1 MTPELL
7 CDKNKGLTAMFKAF
21 PAVRFK
27 GKGHEVADLRR
38 LLGKYRE
45 WGHTLLP
52 EMEFTDLMEKVE
64 KLKHNSRVRDR
75 VNFVRSVQQGLCSI
89 DDVDDY
95 GLADYEELGPMQY
108 EDVGDET
115 GEAMKACLGISKEQ
129 RERMER
135 NRAMAMAAK
144 VSLTLF
150 LTLNLN
156 PNP

>member
-52 EMEFTDLMEKVE
+52 EMEFTDLMEKV
-64 KLKHNSRVRDR
+64 
-75 VNFVRSVQQGLCSI
+75 
-89 DDVDDY
+89 
-95 GLADYEELGPMQY
+95 
-108 EDVGDET
+108 T
-115 GEAMKACLGISKEQ
+115 
-129 RERMER
+129 
-135 NRAMAMAAK
+135 
-144 VSLTLF
+144 LTLT
-150 LTLNLN
+150 LTLALTLTLTLTLTRRGSRRW
-156 PNP
+156 PSARRPRGSSA

>member
-52 EMEFTDLMEKVE
+52 EMEFTDLMEKV
-64 KLKHNSRVRDR
+64 
-75 VNFVRSVQQGLCSI
+75 
-89 DDVDDY
+89 
-95 GLADYEELGPMQY
+95 
-108 EDVGDET
+108 T
-115 GEAMKACLGISKEQ
+115 
-129 RERMER
+129 
-135 NRAMAMAAK
+135 
-144 VSLTLF
+144 LTLT
-150 LTLNLN
+150 LTLTLTITLTRWRSSSNPGPCPSPEPHPN
-156 PNP
+156 PNPNPKPDPTLTLPPKPNPTLTLSPTP